1 MKPPEST
8 DLPVNHLSAAFS
20 DTTNSYKFYWLLAI
34 LEKVKIGMTKINI
47 DDLII
52 EMVGEVWYPI
62 NYFKLSFGRQDQ
74 FENAVKQIQQKL
86 GYPKDIEKTELIK
99 QLGQD
104 KETYEISQLTH
115 KLSRWVPQRF
125 LRPWFTNELRGMQD
139 QFVNNA
145 IIKRAGRDYINVS
158 KPSLYRFTDGNK
170 IEISPR
176 WKDYLLL
183 HLKILKGFTYW
194 HLMSYLQ
201 KRNPNVSN
209 IPIKLFP
216 PEKRQLSNARKFWD
230 IYIATKKQI
239 PCIYSAQQI
248 QKDNYSIDHFLPWS
262 FTGHD
267 QLWNL
272 LPTIK
277 EVNSSKS
284 DNLPAANYV
293 NKFSTLQYDAFH
305 TILQKIS
312 KDRKLLEDYSVL
324 FNQTLSQINAMSQ
337 VKFTAR
343 IQDSITPQLQIA
355 KNMGFQ
361 DNWIYRK

>member
-1 MKPPEST
+1 MKPPKST
-8 DLPVNHLSAAFS
+8 DLPVNHLAAAFS

-34 LEKVKIGMTKINI
+34 LEKVKIGITKINI

-52 EMVGEVWYPI
+52 EMIGEVWYPI

-86 GYPKDIEKTELIK
+86 GYPKDINKPELIK
-99 QLGQD
+99 QLGQN
-104 KETYEISQLTH
+104 KVTYEISQLTH

-125 LRPWFTNELRGMQD
+125 LRPWFADELRGMQD

-145 IIKRAGRDYINVS
+145 IIERAGRDYINVS

-170 IEISPR
+170 IEISPL

-194 HLMSYLQ
+194 HLIKYLQ
-201 KRNPNVSN
+201 KRNPNVAN
-209 IPIKLFP
+209 IPTKLFQP
-216 PEKRQLSNARKFWD
+216 KQRQLLNARKFWD
-230 IYIATKKQI
+230 IYIATKDRI
-239 PCIYSAQQI
+239 PCIYSAQPI
-248 QKDNYSIDHFLPWS
+248 LKDNYSIDHFLPWS

-272 LPTIK
+272 VPTPK

-284 DNLPAANYV
+284 DNLPALNYI
-293 NKFSTLQYDAFH
+293 NDFIALQYDAFH
-305 TILQKIS
+305 TVLMKVS
-312 KDRKLLEDYSVL
+312 GRSKLLEDYSVL
-324 FNQTLSQINAMSQ
+324 FHQTLNEINAIKQSE
-337 VKFTAR
+337 FTVR
-343 IQDSITPQLQIA
+343 MQDNIMPQLQIA

-361 DNWIYRK
+361 NNWVYRK